1 MRGNCIKNNNLD
13 KLIECDKYIEKI
25 PRIDIT
31 GNIDVQITFSRMHAN
46 RFLHQN
52 KSKIHIFGSKVEDF
66 YHFDNGN
73 PDNIIYEN

>member
-1 MRGNCIKNNNLD
+1 
-13 KLIECDKYIEKI
+13 
-25 PRIDIT
+25 
-31 GNIDVQITFSRMHAN
+31 MHAN

-52 KSKIHIFGSKVEDF
+52 KSKIHIFGSKVDDF